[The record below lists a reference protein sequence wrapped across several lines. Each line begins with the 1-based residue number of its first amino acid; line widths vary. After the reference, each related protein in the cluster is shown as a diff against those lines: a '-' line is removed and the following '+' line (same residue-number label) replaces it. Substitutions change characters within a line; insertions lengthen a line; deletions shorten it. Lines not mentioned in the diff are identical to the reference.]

1 MLTIKINNKEAMEA
15 TKGDIIKVAVI
26 GVVINREVVVI
37 GEVTSREEEEVVV
50 TGTSNNNM
58 GVEETQI
65 IEARIDIVGHTDVF
79 NRNC

>member
-1 MLTIKINNKEAMEA
+1 MVTKATLVGKGMLTIEINNKEAMEA

-58 GVEETQI
+58 GVEETQ
-65 IEARIDIVGHTDVF
+65 
-79 NRNC
+79 

>member
-1 MLTIKINNKEAMEA
+1 MLTIEINNKEAMEA

-58 GVEETQI
+58 GVEETQ
-65 IEARIDIVGHTDVF
+65 
-79 NRNC
+79 

>member
-1 MLTIKINNKEAMEA
+1 MARLLVLPCKIYYN
-15 TKGDIIKVAVI
+15 IIKVAVI

-58 GVEETQI
+58 GVEETQ
-65 IEARIDIVGHTDVF
+65 
-79 NRNC
+79 

>member
-1 MLTIKINNKEAMEA
+1 MLTIEINNKEAMEA

-50 TGTSNNNM
+50 PGTSNNNM
-58 GVEETQI
+58 GVEETQ
-65 IEARIDIVGHTDVF
+65 
-79 NRNC
+79 

>member
-1 MLTIKINNKEAMEA
+1 MEA

-58 GVEETQI
+58 GVEETQ
-65 IEARIDIVGHTDVF
+65 
-79 NRNC
+79 

>member
-1 MLTIKINNKEAMEA
+1 MVTKATLVGKGMLTIEINNKEAMEA

-50 TGTSNNNM
+50 PGTSNNNM
-58 GVEETQI
+58 GVEETQ
-65 IEARIDIVGHTDVF
+65 
-79 NRNC
+79 